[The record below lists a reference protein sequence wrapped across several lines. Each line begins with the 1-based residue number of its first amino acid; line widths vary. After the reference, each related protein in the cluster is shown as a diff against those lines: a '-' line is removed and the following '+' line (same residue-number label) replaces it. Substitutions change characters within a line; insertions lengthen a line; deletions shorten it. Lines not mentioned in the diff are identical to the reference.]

1 MVTKPTGKPVGRP
14 RKPRPPRRACAGRPT
29 LPFRNDPD
37 RYAVALLDAMLA
49 LEMGSERACAMG
61 IAALQVGIEAG
72 SRRILNERVV
82 TNWHRKHTGPGS
94 LAATLRGRESTLR
107 AKQRRIRS
115 AEERT
120 WRTTMAST
128 FMLVLGA
135 RDPEAVKAAVL
146 ARAQSVGE
154 GKFAKHLMLP
164 MLAAKFSSS

>member
-1 MVTKPTGKPVGRP
+1 MNTIVNNISITTTT
-14 RKPRPPRRACAGRPT
+14 RR
-29 LPFRNDPD
+29 
-37 RYAVALLDAMLA
+37 
-49 LEMGSERACAMG
+49 
-61 IAALQVGIEAG
+61 
-72 SRRILNERVV
+72 
-82 TNWHRKHTGPGS
+82 RKHTRPGS

-164 MLAAKFSSS
+164 MLAAKFSSSPSPEFPGNIISTQDAR